1 MRFVSSGRALVA
13 ALALGGALAVPAAP
27 AAAATS
33 CPTGDPCIAV
43 HLQSGTQYVTASQIT
58 AQATAAADADAANA
72 VQDVQYLYS
81 VSAGTGPFVGI
92 GLSVNALLENLLGPN
107 GFGQVTFTELTRP
120 IDGSESILQSGA
132 GDLSAPSGFLD
143 GQLPVFWVNG
153 SEIDYT
159 RPLRNDSDNAATDDA
174 IQSDQ
179 GGALDLYVHTGPL
192 LTVTAHA
199 SATTIKA
206 DQTVTFT
213 ASSSGDSVPPTYRWT
228 LFGSPHRF
236 AVGQRVTHIFATSG
250 LYEVLLS
257 AAGSD
262 DSAGSAEPLFI
273 TVGTALTSSPSQ
285 SPSPGSSGS
294 RTPSSSPDPTA
305 TAHPTSTS
313 TGQGSGAPSGSPH
326 PGASATDGSGPTP
339 SAGVSGSVRPTPS
352 ADPGQLPVVSGRLV
366 GEGVALLI
374 SPGAPSVQTQGGGVS
389 AAPLSTGWRVTTAT
403 GSVLAIML
411 LFGLGAARELRWSR
425 TGSKTWVRRH

>member
-81 VSAGTGPFVGI
+81 VSAGTGPFVGL

-120 IDGSESILQSGA
+120 IDGSESILQCGA

-159 RPLRNDSDNAATDDA
+159 RPLRDDSDNAATDDA

-213 ASSSGDSVPPTYRWT
+213 ASSSGDANTPAYRWT

-236 AVGQRVTHIFATSG
+236 AAGQRVTHTFATSG
-250 LYEVLLS
+250 EYEVLLS
-257 AAGSD
+257 AAGPD
-262 DSAGSAEPLFI
+262 DSAGAASPLFI
-273 TVGTALTSSPSQ
+273 TVGTATSSPSQ

-294 RTPSSSPDPTA
+294 RSPSTSADPTA
-305 TAHPTSTS
+305 TSHPTATPS
-313 TGQGSGAPSGSPH
+313 GQGSGSPSGSPH
-326 PGASATDGSGPTP
+326 PGGSATDGSGPTP
-339 SAGVSGSVRPTPS
+339 SAGASASVRPTPP
-352 ADPGQLPVVSGRLV
+352 ANPGQLPVVSGRLV
-366 GEGVALLI
+366 GEGVALLTT
-374 SPGAPSVQTQGGGVS
+374 SGASSAQAQSDAIPS
-389 AAPLSTGWRVTTAT
+389 ARMSTGWRVTTAT

>member
-1 MRFVSSGRALVA
+1 MRFAPPSRALIA
-13 ALALGGALAVPAAP
+13 ALALVGALAVPAVP

-58 AQATAAADADAANA
+58 AEATAAADAGAANA
-72 VQDVQYLYS
+72 VQNVQYLF
-81 VSAGTGPFVGI
+81 SAGAGAGPFVAL
-92 GLSVNALLENLLGPN
+92 GLSVNALLQNLLGPTA
-107 GFGQVTFTELTRP
+107 FGQVTFTELTRP
-120 IDGSESILQSGA
+120 IDGSESILQAST
-132 GDLSAPSGFLD
+132 GDLSAPSAFLG

-159 RPLRNDSDNAATDDA
+159 RPLRDGSDNAATDDA
-174 IQSDQ
+174 IQSVQ

-192 LTVTAHA
+192 LTVAAHA

-206 DQTVTFT
+206 DQAVTFT
-213 ASSSGDSVPPTYRWT
+213 ASSSGDSITPAYRWT

-236 AVGQRVTHIFATSG
+236 ATGRRVTHTFATSG
-250 LYEVLLS
+250 EYEVLLS
-257 AAGSD
+257 AAGPD
-262 DSAGSAEPLFI
+262 DSAGAASPLFI
-273 TVGTALTSSPSQ
+273 TVGSATSSPSK

-294 RTPSSSPDPTA
+294 RSPSTSPDPTA
-305 TAHPTSTS
+305 SSHPTATPS
-313 TGQGSGAPSGSPH
+313 GQGSGSPH
-326 PGASATDGSGPTP
+326 PGGSATDGSGPTP
-339 SAGVSGSVRPTPS
+339 SAAASGSVRPTPPANS
-352 ADPGQLPVVSGRLV
+352 GQLPVVSGRLI
-366 GEGVALLI
+366 GEGVALLTT
-374 SPGAPSVQTQGGGVS
+374 PGASSAQVQGGAIP
-389 AAPLSTGWRVTTAT
+389 AARMSTGWRVTTAT